1 MVRIDV
7 LEEEVEYYKTLIRPT
22 DTGHVHTAINFIQDR
37 IRILKGR
44 KRMALPIISYTTPTE
59 EFKNEGMSNPILL
72 DLVVHYKGYPNANA
86 EYRNK
91 RKTCKSYLIKHAH
104 WSLLKW

>member
-1 MVRIDV
+1 MENKKKLINDLVRIDV

-44 KRMALPIISYTTPTE
+44 KRMVHSKYTTPQ
-59 EFKNEGMSNPILL
+59 KNLRMK
-72 DLVVHYKGYPNANA
+72 V
-86 EYRNK
+86 
-91 RKTCKSYLIKHAH
+91 
-104 WSLLKW
+104 